1 MLSKI
6 NQWLK
11 SVISG
16 ETKVEEQPVVS
27 KPQPASTAVEGA
39 GLVPIASTT
48 AAKKAP
54 AKKAPAAKK
63 AVKVKEVLVK
73 PKFEAGS
80 LDNLSKTELVE
91 FARKNNIKISPRMGK
106 AAIIKKMMS

>member
-39 GLVPIASTT
+39 GLVPIAP

-80 LDNLSKTELVE
+80 LDSLSKTELVE

>member
-6 NQWLK
+6 SQWLK

-16 ETKVEEQPVVS
+16 DTKVEEQPVVV
-27 KPQPASTAVEGA
+27 KPAPAIVEGA
-39 GLVPIASTT
+39 GAVDIPV
-48 AAKKAP
+48 AKKAP
-54 AKKAPAAKK
+54 AKKTPAAKK
-63 AVKVKEVLVK
+63 AVKVKEVVVK
-73 PKFEAGS
+73 PKFETGS

-91 FARKNNIKISPRMGK
+91 LARKNNIKISPRMGK